1 MIIQTAKWHHGH
13 RRSDKSSARLLQFT
27 TLIIGIIDCLVV
39 SVRVSEALQQVGAG
53 GHWRVSAG
61 AVTAADQSFIVR
73 LEEEGQRLTCAGVSY
88 RGQQN
93 SVELNDRTTPLFL
106 VSNWISIIHDTLI
119 KPTVCI
125 DYCYSVVVHI
135 LPSFSELYFWPCKT
149 NTRVQTVPWT
159 HHRDKLVAGPALHQV
174 GDVDEDGSGDDGNS
188 DVFTWAAAHLHIHQC
203 ICGDWSWG
211 FSRLH
216 CLWGLDR
223 EEALPA
229 DPPSSETAGWCCRSL
244 NAPHSAA
251 GPPWLSHCL
260 LEGSTDS
267 AALCHSRQL
276 QETQQRC

>member
-13 RRSDKSSARLLQFT
+13 RRSDKSSARLLHFT

-135 LPSFSELYFWPCKT
+135 LPSFSELYFWPCCRT
-149 NTRVQTVPWT
+149 NTKLLHSQNETSANRPLNSPQRQTG
-159 HHRDKLVAGPALHQV
+159 R
-174 GDVDEDGSGDDGNS
+174 
-188 DVFTWAAAHLHIHQC
+188 
-203 ICGDWSWG
+203 
-211 FSRLH
+211 
-216 CLWGLDR
+216 
-223 EEALPA
+223 
-229 DPPSSETAGWCCRSL
+229 RS
-244 NAPHSAA
+244 SAA
-251 GPPWLSHCL
+251 SGRRCWWGRLRGRWELWRIHLSGC
-260 LEGSTDS
+260 
-267 AALCHSRQL
+267 APAHSPVYLWRLILRLQPVTLFVRVRQRGGVTCRPSEL
-276 QETQQRC
+276 WNSRVMLP